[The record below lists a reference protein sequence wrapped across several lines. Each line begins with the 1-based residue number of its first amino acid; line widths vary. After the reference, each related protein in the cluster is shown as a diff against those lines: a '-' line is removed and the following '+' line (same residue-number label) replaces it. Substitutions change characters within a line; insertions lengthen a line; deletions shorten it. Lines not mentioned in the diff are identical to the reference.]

1 MREYFHFVPHRIQTR
16 TRKML
21 IFTAVLCAEMC
32 VAAFFVLIFNILTAF
47 NLDVIIRMLITIS
60 GIILAGMVIC
70 FGMAAISHRKV
81 RRGSRYTYLDI
92 QQKAMIFSLYGGE
105 YRVQGEK
112 VITRDIYYI
121 PFSEL
126 KSIEPEKNGKGVI
139 LTGKIRHYSMNSEF
153 MGYHVTDGDIVFDRQ
168 WLNIGGFEKIDSVR
182 IPHVFGKSERV
193 IQSVKEAYKRF
204 VETPKPKPYVFR
216 EADFIRRR
224 AKPRVLPEDFGYSRR
239 W

>member
-1 MREYFHFVPHRIQTR
+1 MREYFHFMPKRIQAR

-21 IFTAVLCAEMC
+21 IFTAVLCGEMC

-47 NLDVIIRMLITIS
+47 NLDVIIRMIITIS
-60 GIILAGMVIC
+60 GIILAGMGIC
-70 FGMAAISHRKV
+70 FAMAAVSHRKV

-92 QQKAMIFSLYGGE
+92 QLKALVFSAYGGE
-105 YRVQGEK
+105 YRIQGEK
-112 VITRDIYYI
+112 VITRDIYYV
-121 PFSEL
+121 PFSGL
-126 KSIEPEKNGKGVI
+126 KSIEPEKNGKGIV

-153 MGYHVTDGDIVFDRQ
+153 LGYHISDGDIVFDRQ
-168 WLNIGGFEKIDSVR
+168 WLSIGGFEEVTEVH
-182 IPHVFGKSERV
+182 IPDVFGKNERI
-193 IQSVKEAYKRF
+193 IQAVKSAYKRF

-224 AKPRVLPEDFGYSRR
+224 AKPRIMPEDFGYSRK